1 MSTSPDKT
9 TWTAVDTYT
18 LTHSHPPSRPN
29 SSILSSTLTTSHHS
43 NLPNIAASHA
53 QAKFLALFLRAT
65 NTTTALEIG
74 TLGGFTSIFLASE
87 NPQLKITTV
96 EVNPEHAGVARRNI
110 TAAGLEGRIEVILG
124 AGVDVLAKIKEDV
137 VTGKREKFGFVFIDA
152 DKENNWNYFDV
163 AAGITRSK
171 GVVVVDNV
179 VRGGRVVEEG
189 VTDTRILGA
198 RRVIEEVG
206 RDGRVDSVV
215 LQTVGEKGYDGWL
228 WAVVN

>member
-1 MSTSPDKT
+1 MSDKT

-18 LTHSHPPSRPN
+18 LAHTHPLSRPN
-29 SSILSSTLTTSHHS
+29 SSLLTSTLTASQAS
-43 NLPNIAASHA
+43 GLPDIAASRA
-53 QAKFLALFLRAT
+53 QAKFLSLFLRAT
-65 NTTTALEIG
+65 HTTSALEIG

-87 NPQLKITTV
+87 NPQLRVVTV
-96 EVNPEHAGVARRNI
+96 EVNPEHADVAKQNI
-110 TAAGLEGRIEVILG
+110 AAAGLSDRIEVILG
-124 AGVDVLAKIKEDV
+124 AGVDVLAKIKDEVDA
-137 VTGKREKFGFVFIDA
+137 GKREKFGFVFIDA

-163 AAGITRSK
+163 AAGIVKSK

-179 VRGGRVVEEG
+179 VRRGKAAEEG
-189 VTDTRILGA
+189 TTDSRILGA
-198 RRVIEEVG
+198 RRVIEVAG

>member
-1 MSTSPDKT
+1 MSSSDKT
-9 TWTAVDTYT
+9 TWTTVDTYT
-18 LTHSHPPSRPN
+18 LSHTHPPSRPN
-29 SSILSSTLTTSHHS
+29 SSLLASTLSTSHAS
-43 NLPNIAASHA
+43 GLPDIAASRA
-53 QAKFLALFLRAT
+53 QAKFLSLFLRAT
-65 NTTTALEIG
+65 NTTSALEIG

-87 NPQLKITTV
+87 NPQLRVTTI
-96 EVNPEHAGVARRNI
+96 EVNPEHAEVAKRNI
-110 TAAGLEGRIEVILG
+110 AAAGLSDRIDVILG
-124 AGVDVLAKIKEDV
+124 AGVDVLAGIRQDV
-137 VTGKREKFGFVFIDA
+137 DTGKKEKFGFVFIDA

-163 AAGITRSK
+163 AAGIVKSK

-179 VRGGRVVEEG
+179 VRGGKVADEG
-189 VTDTRILGA
+189 ATDSRILGA